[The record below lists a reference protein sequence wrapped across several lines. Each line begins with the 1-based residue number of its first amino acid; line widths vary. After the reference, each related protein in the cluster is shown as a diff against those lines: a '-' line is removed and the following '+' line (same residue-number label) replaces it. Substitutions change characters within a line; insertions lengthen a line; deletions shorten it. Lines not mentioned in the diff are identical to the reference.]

1 MSERH
6 DQTRICPLTYERME
20 KTEALYSRRGLR
32 RISRYLTTLQ
42 PLPSMQEV
50 RRRGVE
56 MTGRMSIGGVQNKVG
71 AVLHAKEGSF
81 EIVRRNSRY
90 ILKPS
95 TPDWPDLPANEDL
108 TMRLAAFAGV
118 ETPLHGL
125 LWTEDSQL
133 CYFIERFDR
142 TARGGKL
149 PVEDFAQIL
158 GFDRSAKYRSSMEQ
172 TGKAITKY
180 CSFPIID
187 RVRLL
192 RRTLV
197 ALLTGNDDM
206 HLKNFS
212 IITDHKGVI
221 SLSPAYDFVNT
232 AILLPDPEDLALP
245 LRGRRRGITRRLL
258 VDYFAGEQLGLN
270 EETIASVFNEI
281 AAARVGWN
289 DLIARSFLPDEL
301 KERYCRLVDERWER
315 FGV

>member
-1 MSERH
+1 MSDNH
-6 DQTRICPLTYERME
+6 DLSRFCPLTYQPLQE
-20 KTEALYSRRGLR
+20 TEELYSGVGLR
-32 RISRYLTTLQ
+32 RISRYLTALKR
-42 PLPSMQEV
+42 LPRMEEI
-50 RRRGVE
+50 RHRGIE
-56 MTGRMSIGGVQNKVG
+56 MADRMSIGGVQNKVG

-108 TMRLAAFAGV
+108 TMRLAAHAGV

-125 LWTEDSQL
+125 LWTDDSQL

-142 TARGGKL
+142 TPRGGKL

-158 GFDRSAKYRSSMEQ
+158 GFDRSTKYRSSMEQ
-172 TGKAITKY
+172 TARAITKY
-180 CSFPIID
+180 CSFPVID

-192 RRTLV
+192 RRTVV

-212 IITDHKGVI
+212 IITDRNGVI
-221 SLSPAYDFVNT
+221 SLSPAYDLVNT
-232 AILLPDPEDLALP
+232 AILLPDPEDLAIP
-245 LRGRRRGITRRLL
+245 LKGRKRGVTRQLL

-270 EETIASVFNEI
+270 EETVGSVFDEV
-281 AAARVGWN
+281 AGARAGWD
-289 DLIARSFLPDEL
+289 DLITRSFLSEEL
-301 KERYCRLVDERWER
+301 KERYRRLVDERWER
-315 FGV
+315 FGL